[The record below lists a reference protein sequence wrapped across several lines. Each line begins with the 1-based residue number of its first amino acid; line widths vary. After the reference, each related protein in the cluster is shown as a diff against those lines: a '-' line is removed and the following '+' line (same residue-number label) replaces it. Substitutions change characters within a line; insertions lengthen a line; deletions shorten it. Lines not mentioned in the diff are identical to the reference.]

1 MKIQNLLILTII
13 SFVFATVPVQAAIP
27 VYKTLYPYN
36 WIGAEQK
43 VQKMQHLKQQQEEQQ
58 EQQDIKSLQDNTKKN
73 IDNNQ

>member
-13 SFVFATVPVQAAIP
+13 SFIFATVPVQAAIP

-43 VQKMQHLKQQQEEQQ
+43 AQKIQQMKKEQQ
-58 EQQDIKSLQDNTKKN
+58 EQQDIKSLQDSTKKN
-73 IDNNQ
+73 TDNNQ